1 MTPPSASQAATFK
14 LRPYQREAVTATIE
28 HFRQTSEGA
37 VIVLPTGAGKSLVIA
52 ELGKLANRRV
62 LVLAHVKELVE
73 QNHQKYESYGFRASI
88 FAAGLNRKE
97 VSEKVTFGS
106 VQSVARNLEAFEREY
121 SLLVIDE
128 CHRVSLDENSEY
140 QKIINHLK
148 AHNSSLKVLG
158 LTATPYR
165 LDSGWVYQH
174 HLPQKQVRTDAATPF
189 KSCIFELP
197 LQYMI
202 KSGFLTQPRLLDA
215 PIALYDFEQLRTD
228 NQRTYYR
235 EEELDRVLQGAKRAT
250 ARIIQQVIELAS
262 DRKGVM
268 IFAATVKHAREV
280 LSYLPPE
287 SSAIILGDMRAK
299 ARDSVIQAFKKK
311 QIKFLVNVS
320 VLTTG
325 FDAPH
330 VDFIAI
336 LRPTESA
343 GLYQQ
348 IIGRGLRLSPGK
360 TDCLILDYAGNTHDL
375 YRPDISLPKPDSD
388 SVTVNITCP
397 LCLHINKFW
406 GKTDS
411 DGDIIEH
418 YGRRCQGLTASG
430 DEETNN
436 SEISHQLQQCEFR
449 FRFKECGQ
457 CGAEND
463 IAARQCHQCD
473 YLLVDPDQKLKEAL
487 KLRDA
492 KVIRCAG
499 MSLHHHLNKNQEPRL
514 KVVYHDEE
522 GVELSEI
529 YALSSKAQQGRF
541 YHQFVRQHLKR
552 PEERFFPKDPNDVIK
567 EQHRFRSPDFVIARK
582 NGRIWAI
589 RDRIFDYEGRYRRAN
604 EL

>member
-1 MTPPSASQAATFK
+1 MTSSSQPSTAFT
-14 LRPYQREAVTATIE
+14 LRPYQREAVTATIQ

-62 LVLAHVKELVE
+62 LVLAHVKELVV
-73 QNHQKYESYGFRASI
+73 QNHQKYESYGFNASI

-97 VSEKVTFGS
+97 AVEKVTFGS
-106 VQSVARNLEAFEREY
+106 VQSVARNLEEFEREY

-140 QKIINHLK
+140 QKIIRHLK
-148 AHNSSLKVLG
+148 AHNASLKVLG

-165 LDSGWVYQH
+165 LDSGWVYQR
-174 HLPQKQVRTDAATPF
+174 HLPRKLVRTDDETPF

-202 KSGFLTQPRLLDA
+202 KSGFLTPPRLLDA

-228 NQRTYYR
+228 HHRTHYR
-235 EEELDRVLQGAKRAT
+235 EEDLDRILQGAKRAT
-250 ARIIQQVIELAS
+250 ARIVDQVIDLAE
-262 DRKGVM
+262 DRSGVM
-268 IFAATVKHAREV
+268 IFAATVKHAKEV

-287 SSAIILGDMRAK
+287 SSAIIIGDMRPK
-299 ARDSVIQAFKKK
+299 ARDSVIQAFKQK
-311 QIKFLVNVS
+311 QIKYLVNVS

-330 VDFIAI
+330 VDLIAM

-375 YRPDISLPKPDSD
+375 YQPDITAPKPDSD
-388 SVTVNITCP
+388 SVIVEVSCP
-397 LCLHINKFW
+397 LCQYSNQFW
-406 GKTDS
+406 GKTDN

-418 YGRRCQGLTASG
+418 YGRRCQGLIPQDDS
-430 DEETNN
+430 D
-436 SEISHQLQQCEFR
+436 SDHQLQQCDFR

-473 YLLVDPDQKLKEAL
+473 HLLVDPDQKLKDAL

-499 MSLHHHLNKNQEPRL
+499 MSLHQHLNKDKEPRL

-529 YALSSKAQQGRF
+529 YALSNQAQQGRF
-541 YHQFVRQHLKR
+541 YHQFVRQHLKL
-552 PEERFFPKDPNDVIK
+552 PEERFFPKHPEDVIR

-582 NGRIWAI
+582 NGRFWTI

-604 EL
+604 ELF